1 MKKLVSLFLAVLLLL
16 SLASCGEEE
25 KSELKLPQDVIAE
38 ETDDQMPV
46 VQTPAKPKKATIPET
61 VLYDAKDL
69 KITAKSLSNEGIMG
83 PELRLSIENNTDK
96 DLTIQT
102 RSVAI
107 NGFMVDTIM
116 STDVASGQ
124 RNNDTVIFVDTDL
137 ERSGI
142 TTIGTIEIA
151 FHIFETATWDTYV
164 NTDVITLRT
173 DRAGSVGEP
182 SAHEGQT
189 VHDANNVKIVVKGLD
204 EEDSVL
210 GPGVVLYIENNRKQ
224 DITIQVRDAA
234 VGENEVY
241 PIFSCNVTAGNRAVD
256 SITFLSSELEEYGIT
271 SIEEV
276 EFSFSIF
283 DMDTYD
289 DIATSD
295 MVTIHF

>member
-16 SLASCGEEE
+16 SLAACGEEE
-25 KSELKLPQDVIAE
+25 KSELKLPQDVITE
-38 ETDDQMPV
+38 ETEDQQPV
-46 VQTPAKPKKATIPET
+46 APTPAKPKKATIPET

-102 RSVAI
+102 RSVSV
-107 NGFMVDTIM
+107 NGYMIDTIM

-182 SAHEGQT
+182 SAHAGQT

-210 GPGVVLYIENNRKQ
+210 GPGVVVYIENNRKQ
-224 DITIQVRDAA
+224 DITIQVETAMI
-234 VGENEVY
+234 GGHEIT
-241 PIFSCNVTAGNRAVD
+241 PIFSCSVTAGNCAVD
-256 SITFLSSELEEYGIT
+256 SVTILSSELEEYGIT

-276 EFSFSIF
+276 SLSFVIF
-283 DMDTYD
+283 DMDTYV
-289 DIATSD
+289 DIVESD
-295 MVTIHF
+295 MATINF